1 MVAVFQRFGSELG
14 VTKRITGHMPRV
26 AGAVRLAR
34 AGLEVWKI
42 QIFCRWGSD
51 VVLRYIQDAPLEH
64 SHKWAKEAAV
74 GLGLAEAK
82 DELVSQ
88 FRASNPDKVRELP
101 VGSLELAS
109 TQALEDLHKYMEVS
123 FEKFND
129 RWRSVFAVLEGKLE
143 AVASRVGMETPK
155 YVLNNSGKGK
165 VHLVKNAFTT
175 VCGWEWYCH
184 RHAVSRH
191 CLAEGDN
198 VCTRCGAMS
207 RG

>member
-1 MVAVFQRFGSELG
+1 M
-14 VTKRITGHMPRV
+14 
-26 AGAVRLAR
+26 
-34 AGLEVWKI
+34 
-42 QIFCRWGSD
+42 
-51 VVLRYIQDAPLEH
+51 
-64 SHKWAKEAAV
+64 
-74 GLGLAEAK
+74 
-82 DELVSQ
+82 SQ

-175 VCGWEWYCH
+175 VCG
-184 RHAVSRH
+184 
-191 CLAEGDN
+191 
-198 VCTRCGAMS
+198 
-207 RG
+207 